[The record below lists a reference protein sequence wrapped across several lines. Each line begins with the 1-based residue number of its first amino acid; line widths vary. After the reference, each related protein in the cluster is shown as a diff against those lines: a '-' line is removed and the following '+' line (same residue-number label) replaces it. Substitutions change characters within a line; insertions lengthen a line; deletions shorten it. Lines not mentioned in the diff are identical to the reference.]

1 MFELIFQHCTSAKQ
15 VTSTVL
21 CDEKK
26 MIRTIL
32 FLMLV
37 ATVAFLPA
45 NLSADMLIIQPGD
58 IYQSVS
64 VPSTLTV
71 EMIGGEVGTFDIN
84 GGTVNVRG
92 GIIDGSSI
100 RVYSG
105 STFNMYGG
113 RNNGTGEIGSYG
125 GTVNIFGGEAGVV
138 MNGWGG
144 GTVNISGG
152 DWEDMIYAYD
162 GGDINIYGY
171 NFNFDLTGG
180 VYGDGL
186 LTGIWQGGTPFSLN
200 YVDAEHLDLTYQHVV
215 LHEVVPVPSAVILG
229 SLGLTFSGWLL
240 KRKRMI

>member
-1 MFELIFQHCTSAKQ
+1 MN
-15 VTSTVL
+15 
-21 CDEKK
+21 
-26 MIRTIL
+26 
-32 FLMLV
+32 V

-45 NLSADMLIIQPGD
+45 NLLADIMFIQPGD
-58 IYQSVS
+58 VYQTVS
-64 VPSTLTV
+64 VPSMLTV

-125 GTVNIFGGEAGVV
+125 GTVNILGGEAGVV

-152 DWEDMIYAYD
+152 DWEDFIYAYD
-162 GGDINIYGY
+162 PGLINIYGY
-171 NFNFDLTGG
+171 NLNFNQSGG
-180 VYGDGL
+180 KYGDGL
-186 LTGIWQGGTPFSLN
+186 LTGFWQDGTPFSLN
-200 YVDAEHLDLTYQHVV
+200 YFDAELFDLTYQNVV
-215 LHEVVPVPSAVILG
+215 LHEVVPIPSAVILG

-240 KRKRMI
+240 HKRKML